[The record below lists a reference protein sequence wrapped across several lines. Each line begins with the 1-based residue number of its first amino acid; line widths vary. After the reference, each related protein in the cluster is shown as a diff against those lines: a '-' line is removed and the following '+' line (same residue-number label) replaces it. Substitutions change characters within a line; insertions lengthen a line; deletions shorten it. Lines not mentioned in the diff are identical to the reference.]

1 LRQARRERQNT
12 KYQTD
17 LEYREKI
24 LAKNRRNAAKLE
36 QTLKRQA
43 TTKRILLHWWWQRK
57 SNLAKIKKE
66 YSYWKKL
73 WLLWNAKS

>member
-43 TTKRILLHWWWQRK
+43 KQ
-57 SNLAKIKKE
+57 KE
-66 YSYWKKL
+66 YYYTSGGREKALQRLKGVSIEKNYG
-73 WLLWNAKS
+73 S